1 MVFVSYK
8 LNSAIE
14 RGTKPYRLGWKP
26 AMSEQQQGAARHLLG
41 AREAHKPLPTLRPGI
56 PWRDPKK
63 CFRIL
68 RLSSAACTDLF
79 AE

>member
-1 MVFVSYK
+1 
-8 LNSAIE
+8 
-14 RGTKPYRLGWKP
+14 
-26 AMSEQQQGAARHLLG
+26 MSEQQQGAARHLLG